1 MRRIR
6 VIPALLLKNEGLYKT
21 LKFKEPKY
29 VGDPVNTVKILNEK
43 EADELLILDITAS
56 NENKRPSFE
65 KITEI
70 ASEAFVPVGYGG
82 GITSLDDIKRILNS
96 GIEKV
101 VLNTSAAENPRLV
114 ADAANM
120 FGSQSVVVS
129 IDVKKNIFAK
139 YRVYIKG
146 GRKKT
151 VLDVIDW
158 ARRVEELGAGEILI
172 NSIDRDGT
180 FSGYDIN
187 LIKSV
192 TSSVTIPVVACGG
205 ASSIEDFEQAVNVGG
220 ASAVAAG
227 SLFVF
232 QKTRTGIL
240 ISFPSE
246 SELIDRFYNRI
257 NANG

>member
-1 MRRIR
+1 
-6 VIPALLLKNEGLYKT
+6 
-21 LKFKEPKY
+21 
-29 VGDPVNTVKILNEK
+29 
-43 EADELLILDITAS
+43 
-56 NENKRPSFE
+56 
-65 KITEI
+65 
-70 ASEAFVPVGYGG
+70 
-82 GITSLDDIKRILNS
+82 
-96 GIEKV
+96 
-101 VLNTSAAENPRLV
+101 
-114 ADAANM
+114 M

-139 YRVYIKG
+139 YRVYIKD

-158 ARRVEELGAGEILI
+158 ARRIEELGAGEILI

-180 FSGYDIN
+180 FSGYDIK
-187 LIKSV
+187 LIRSV

-205 ASSIEDFEQAVNVGG
+205 ASSIEDFVHAVNLGG

-227 SLFVF
+227 SMFVF

-246 SELIDRFYNRI
+246 AELIDRFYNAI